1 MHRLYV
7 NLRVTIVQ
15 RRKFSHKPYI
25 IYFLVKFFFRFF
37 FFSFGSPVSS
47 PELTRNASICLALNS
62 KRHQKSIFQYSRMPQ
77 TNFTL
82 LFLNLF
88 PFNCTIC
95 QFFQCLDRLYAN
107 ILLLSLY
114 SAVGAFLRTHF
125 FGAFSFYKK
134 KLWHISKF

>member
-1 MHRLYV
+1 MRGTLAH
-7 NLRVTIVQ
+7 
-15 RRKFSHKPYI
+15 
-25 IYFLVKFFFRFF
+25 FLVNFFFRFF

-62 KRHQKSIFQYSRMPQ
+62 KRHQKSIFQCSRMPQ

-95 QFFQCLDRLYAN
+95 QFFQCLDRLFAN

-114 SAVGAFLRTHF
+114 SAVGAFSRTHF
-125 FGAFSFYKK
+125 FWGIFAHLTPFWLCRRNFTR
-134 KLWHISKF
+134 SKGKNFRA